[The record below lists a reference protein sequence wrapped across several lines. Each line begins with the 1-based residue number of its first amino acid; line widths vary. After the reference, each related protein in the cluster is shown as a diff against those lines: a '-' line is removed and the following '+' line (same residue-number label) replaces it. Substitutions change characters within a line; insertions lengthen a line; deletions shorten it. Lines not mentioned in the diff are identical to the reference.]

1 MDLKNLSSN
10 WKKLQ
15 SNIAT
20 EQTPSNTDTSAA
32 LKRKRSLAVPSS
44 HPPPRKKTKQL
55 APTPHKR
62 RHGMEPPTSARPT
75 SDTPPLSSHPAPAAV
90 NAGLSP
96 TVEIGKYIA
105 LDCEMV
111 GVGPHGHESALARVS
126 IVNYNTQQ
134 VYDSYVRPKEP
145 VTDWRTP
152 VSGIRPAHMAAARS
166 FEDVQADVARIIK
179 DRVVVGHALR
189 HDFTAL
195 LLDHPVRDV
204 RDTSR
209 LRAYRKVAGGTPKL
223 SLLASELLGVEI
235 QGGEH
240 SSLEDA
246 RACMLLFRRDKEAF
260 EVKSM
265 GQRGRGSRR

>member
-1 MDLKNLSSN
+1 MDPKNLSSN

-15 SNIAT
+15 STIAT
-20 EQTPSNTDTSAA
+20 EKTSSNTNTSSI
-32 LKRKRSLAVPSS
+32 LKRKHSHSVPAP
-44 HPPPRKKTKQL
+44 HPPPRKRPQQRITHTPNKRHKMETATSQPL
-55 APTPHKR
+55 AP
-62 RHGMEPPTSARPT
+62 EPPP
-75 SDTPPLSSHPAPAAV
+75 AV

-96 TVEIGKYIA
+96 NVEIGKYIS

-111 GVGPHGHESALARVS
+111 GVGPLGHDSALARVS
-126 IVNYNTQQ
+126 IVNYNNAQI
-134 VYDSYVRPKEP
+134 YDSYVLPKEP
-145 VTDWRTP
+145 VTDWRTAISGIVP
-152 VSGIRPAHMAAARS
+152 HHMNVARTFEEVQAAVAQIVSG
-166 FEDVQADVARIIK
+166 RI
-179 DRVVVGHALR
+179 VVGHALR
-189 HDFTAL
+189 HDFRAL

-209 LRAYRKVAGGTPKL
+209 LAAYRRVAGGTPKL

-260 EVKSM
+260 EVKSKS
-265 GQRGRGSRR
+265 QRGRGVRR